1 MEGKLITKTGRILP
15 AGLYNKLEARL
26 KEGKEENVKETQA
39 ACEPDKNLIKCPKC
53 GKLVERDRVV
63 KKKYIC
69 YECGG
74 YFRVKT
80 KNRIRMVA
88 DPRSFEPWFSDMP
101 VSNPLDYEGYEDKLA
116 AAREK
121 TGLDEAVTVGKCKVF
136 GEDIVLGICDSRF
149 MMASMG
155 HVVGEKITCAI
166 EKATQ
171 LKLPVFIF
179 CCSGGARMQE
189 GIVSLMQ
196 MEKTS
201 AAIRKHGDAGLL
213 YCSILTDPTT
223 GGVTASF
230 AMLGDVIMAEPGALV
245 GFAGPRVIKQTIGQD
260 LPEGFQTS
268 EFLVEHGIIDG
279 IVLRENLKKT
289 IYYLVKTH
297 QCKDKETYAD
307 FKMDRGLHFELSETL
322 KEQSWFSSP
331 RSAWEKVKAV
341 RQVERPSASD
351 YIKYIFDDFVEAH
364 GDRAFRDDKAVV
376 GGLAFIDGQP
386 VTIIADE
393 KGKDFKECQ
402 ERNFGMPM
410 PEGYRK
416 ALRLMKQAEKF
427 NRPII
432 SFVNTSGA
440 FCGIEAEERGQGE
453 AIARNLLEMSALK
466 VPVLCLMIGE
476 GGSGGA
482 LATAIGNEVWMME
495 NATYS
500 ILSPEGFA
508 SILWKDANRA
518 QEASEVMNITA
529 QDLKRLNV
537 IEKIIPEFGGADKKT
552 TEAIAGYMKDSIKE
566 FLKKYDGKSGDEIA
580 EERYQR
586 FRNF

>member
-1 MEGKLITKTGRILP
+1 MKTVHVTKKGRRFPLNFSNKQEEKIKASQTAESVNEPITK
-15 AGLYNKLEARL
+15 N
-26 KEGKEENVKETQA
+26 EN
-39 ACEPDKNLIKCPKC
+39 PDQIKCPKC
-53 GKLVERDRVV
+53 NKIVDKNKVI
-63 KKKYIC
+63 KKKYVC

-74 YFRVKT
+74 YFRVRT
-80 KNRIRMVA
+80 NNRIRMVA
-88 DPRSFEPWFSDMP
+88 DLNTFEPWFEDMP

-121 TGLDEAVTVGKCKVF
+121 TGLKEAVTVGKCKVF

-155 HVVGEKITCAI
+155 QVVGEKLTRAI
-166 EKATQ
+166 EKATE
-171 LKLPVFIF
+171 LKLPLFIF

-196 MEKTS
+196 MAKTS
-201 AAIRKHGDAGLL
+201 AAIKKHSEAGLL

-230 AMLGDVIMAEPGALV
+230 AMLGDIIMAEPGALI
-245 GFAGPRVIKQTIGQD
+245 GFAGPRVIKQTIGQE
-260 LPEGFQTS
+260 LPEGFQTA

-279 IVLRENLKKT
+279 IVKRENLKKT
-289 IYYLVKTH
+289 IYFLIKTH
-297 QCKDKETYAD
+297 QCEETKYARFGKD
-307 FKMDRGLHFELSETL
+307 FHFELNEIL
-322 KEQSWFSSP
+322 KEQVSKSTP
-331 RSAWEKVKAV
+331 ISAWEKVKAV
-341 RQVERPSASD
+341 RQVQRPSASD
-351 YIKYIFDDFVEAH
+351 YIQYIFDHFVEAH
-364 GDRAFRDDKAVV
+364 GDRAFSDDGAVI
-376 GGLAFIDGQP
+376 GGIAFLDGQP

-393 KGKDFKECQ
+393 KGKNFKEC
-402 ERNFGMPM
+402 EKRNFGMPK

-432 SFVNTSGA
+432 SFVNTPGA

-466 VPVLCLMIGE
+466 VPVLCILIGE

-482 LATAIGNEVWMME
+482 LATAVGNEVWMME
-495 NATYS
+495 NATYA

-508 SILWKDANRA
+508 SILWKDSGRA

-529 QDLKRLNV
+529 QDLKRLGI
-537 IEKIIPEFGGADKKT
+537 IEKIVPEFGGADTKT
-552 TEAIAGYMKDSIKE
+552 AEAIAGYMKENIKL
-566 FLKKYDGKSGDEIA
+566 FLEKYEGKNGEEIA
-580 EERYQR
+580 NQRYDR